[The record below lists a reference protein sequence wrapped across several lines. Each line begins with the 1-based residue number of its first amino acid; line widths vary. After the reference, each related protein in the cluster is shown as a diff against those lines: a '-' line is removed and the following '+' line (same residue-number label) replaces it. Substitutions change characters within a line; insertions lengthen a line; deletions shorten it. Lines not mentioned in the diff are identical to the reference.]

1 MSVNTSRPLR
11 NPFLHRARFS
21 FSFRP
26 LAETLSHLLWGKQR
40 FGELISWQGYAAL
53 LNSGAASALLP
64 TPALER
70 KKKNPLERKT
80 EGKKG
85 REAKRTKAL
94 SLDGQTIRQ
103 NIRVEK
109 SMWKQTCLYCC
120 RLLKWGLQLYISHHN
135 DFLSREFS
143 GNNIINNQAEANCLG
158 KHFSLSAAHYISLQ
172 RLWSHCS
179 AMRWLKA

>member
-1 MSVNTSRPLR
+1 MSVNTSCPLR